1 LDKNH
6 KTMTAATIKK
16 ISLSTILLSGLLVGT
31 LDILSAFVDFY
42 IARGKDPTVILNYI
56 AGAAVDKTTSAGTG
70 GALIGL
76 LFHYII
82 AFSFT
87 FLFFWL
93 YQRVNWLSKNWVL
106 TGIIYGLF
114 IWVMVNQ
121 VILRFT
127 NLTVPPIDE
136 IDIKKASKAALILIC
151 MIGLPLS
158 YIAHSNTKKNPV

>member
-1 LDKNH
+1 
-6 KTMTAATIKK
+6 MTAATIKK

-31 LDILSAFVDFY
+31 LDILAAFVDFY
-42 IARGKDPTVILNYI
+42 IAKGKNPLVILNGI
-56 AGAAVDKTTSAGTG
+56 ASAGVDKTTSAGTS

-93 YQRVNWLSKNWVL
+93 YPRVSWFSKNWIV

-114 IWVMVNQ
+114 IWLMTTQ

-127 NLTVPPIDE
+127 NLTIPPIDE

-158 YIAHSNTKKNPV
+158 YIAYSNSKKSTV

>member
-1 LDKNH
+1 MN
-6 KTMTAATIKK
+6 TASIKK
-16 ISLSTILLSGLLVGT
+16 ISLATILLSGLLVGT

-42 IARGKDPTVILNYI
+42 ISRGKNPTVILNYI

-76 LFHYII
+76 LFHYTI

-93 YQRVNWLSKNWVL
+93 YARVNWLSKNWIV
-106 TGIIYGLF
+106 TGIVYGLF

-127 NLTVPPIDE
+127 NLTVPPISK
-136 IDIKKASKAALILIC
+136 IDPMKALKAALILIC

-158 YIAHSNTKKNPV
+158 YIAYRNSRKYRT